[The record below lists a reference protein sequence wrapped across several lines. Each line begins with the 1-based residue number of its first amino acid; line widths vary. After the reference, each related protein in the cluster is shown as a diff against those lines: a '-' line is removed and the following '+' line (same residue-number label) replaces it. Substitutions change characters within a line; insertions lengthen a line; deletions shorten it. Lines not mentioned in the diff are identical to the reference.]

1 MPTLTESLLER
12 ITASDQSLLS
22 IADGAG
28 VPYQPLRRWVRGQR
42 GNRNGRIVES
52 YDVKSADAV
61 YAYLT
66 GSPFVKED
74 PPLDCTIE
82 EFRDFID
89 TLNEGDRVIERGNS
103 GMTGE
108 TGTIVISRNGHE
120 KCVRWDTVFREGTGM
135 VTSITGGT
143 RRLHP

>member
-22 IADGAG
+22 IAEGAG

-66 GSPFVKED
+66 GSPF
-74 PPLDCTIE
+74 
-82 EFRDFID
+82 
-89 TLNEGDRVIERGNS
+89 IERG
-103 GMTGE
+103 E
-108 TGTIVISRNGHE
+108 A
-120 KCVRWDTVFREGTGM
+120 
-135 VTSITGGT
+135 
-143 RRLHP
+143 